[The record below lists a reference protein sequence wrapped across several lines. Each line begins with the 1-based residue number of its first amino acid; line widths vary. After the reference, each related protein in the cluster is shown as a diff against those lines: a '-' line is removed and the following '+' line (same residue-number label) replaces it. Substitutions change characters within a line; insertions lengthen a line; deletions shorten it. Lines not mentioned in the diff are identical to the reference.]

1 MTALFDAVRGKFGRV
16 DVLYVGLAALST
28 PCIADLIYSCRGA
41 SWPRNIVRSLSRFN
55 NAGTGTPPV
64 PFDEITYEDW
74 MGCVQTNLTG
84 SFLCAQQAFRM
95 MKSQTPQGGRYS
107 I

>member
-1 MTALFDAVRGKFGRV
+1 MRCAASSAVLTFCTSGLPPFPRPALPTSYTLVAVLRGPAI
-16 DVLYVGLAALST
+16 L
-28 PCIADLIYSCRGA
+28 
-41 SWPRNIVRSLSRFN
+41 RSLSRFN